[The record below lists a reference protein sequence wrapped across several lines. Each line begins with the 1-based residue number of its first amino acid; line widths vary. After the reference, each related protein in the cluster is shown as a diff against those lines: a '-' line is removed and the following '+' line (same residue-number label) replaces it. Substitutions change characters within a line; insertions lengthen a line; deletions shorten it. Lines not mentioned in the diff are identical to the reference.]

1 MQQKQ
6 LLILFFCIF
15 ILVLGGGGVY
25 WFLIRDDNSENNG
38 NESSPSSIES
48 SPSSIESSPSSI
60 ESSPSSIESS
70 PSSIESSPSSI
81 ESNPIVIESS
91 SSRVVSIELKIHL
104 IDSTTNNG
112 VEKLRIY
119 IKGSS
124 FTGPHDDIVNYKIV
138 DNNDQSIDII
148 SRDRGPALNGMYWLR
163 IGTQVASGYAAYIVS
178 DVSGLI
184 EGQTYTF
191 NKQL

>member
-1 MQQKQ
+1 
-6 LLILFFCIF
+6 
-15 ILVLGGGGVY
+15 
-25 WFLIRDDNSENNG
+25 
-38 NESSPSSIES
+38 
-48 SPSSIESSPSSI
+48 
-60 ESSPSSIESS
+60 
-70 PSSIESSPSSI
+70 
-81 ESNPIVIESS
+81 
-91 SSRVVSIELKIHL
+91 
-104 IDSTTNNG
+104 
-112 VEKLRIY
+112 LRIY